1 MLICTRCC
9 PQTLGWQRACDA
21 FVALVR
27 IQKHMLTI
35 SEITRYRFY
44 NQHIGRAKFEK
55 PGDVVAWLG
64 AMQGQEYAM
73 AKWGV
78 AQRMTEITDTQLDK
92 AFADGDILRT
102 HLLRPTWHFVTP
114 ADIRWVLALSAP
126 RVHAV
131 NAFMYRKLELDSA
144 LFKRSNA
151 VLTKALQGGKQ
162 LTRVELAS
170 ALQHAGIDTVGE
182 FRMGYILM
190 QAELDALIC
199 SGGRRGK
206 QFTYALLEERVPP
219 ARKLERDEALV
230 ELLKRYFTSRGPATM
245 KDFTVWSGLT
255 MADTR
260 RGRDMLKPKLEHEV
274 IDGQTYWFVESA
286 LPAKAASTRAHLL
299 PIYDEYVM
307 GYKDRTAMLGALDS
321 ENFNAGSI
329 AFDNLIVIDGMLLG
343 SWKRTLSKREVSIE
357 TNFNAPLT
365 KVEQKAVAAEA
376 AQFGKFLGLSLM
388 LIRTENPARIS
399 RQNFG

>member
-1 MLICTRCC
+1 
-9 PQTLGWQRACDA
+9 
-21 FVALVR
+21 
-27 IQKHMLTI
+27 MLTI
-35 SEITRYRFY
+35 SEIPRYRFY

-78 AQRMTEITDTQLDK
+78 AQRMKEITDAELDK

-114 ADIRWVLALSAP
+114 ADIRWVLSLSAP
-126 RVHAV
+126 RVHAM
-131 NAFMYRKLELDSA
+131 NAFMYRKLELDST
-144 LFKRSNA
+144 LFKRSND
-151 VLTKALQGGKQ
+151 VLTKSLQGGKQ

-170 ALQHAGIDTVGE
+170 ALQQAGIDTAGE
-182 FRMGYILM
+182 LRMGYILM

-199 SGGRRGK
+199 SGARRGK

-230 ELLKRYFTSRGPATM
+230 ELIKRYFTSRGPATM
-245 KDFTVWSGLT
+245 KDFSVWSGLT
-255 MADTR
+255 MTDAKH
-260 RGRDMLKPKLEHEV
+260 GIEMLKPELEHEV

-286 LPAKAASTRAHLL
+286 LPAKAASARAHML

-307 GYKDRTAMLGALDS
+307 GYRDRSAMLGSL
-321 ENFNAGSI
+321 EREKFNAGGV
-329 AFDNLIVIDGMLLG
+329 AFDNLIVINGMLVG

-357 TNFNAPLT
+357 TNLNTRLT
-365 KVEQKAVAAEA
+365 KVEQKAVDAAAAE
-376 AQFGKFLGLSLM
+376 FGRFLGLSP
-388 LIRTENPARIS
+388 IVIQTKDPTRIS

>member
-1 MLICTRCC
+1 
-9 PQTLGWQRACDA
+9 
-21 FVALVR
+21 
-27 IQKHMLTI
+27 MLTI

-78 AQRMTEITDTQLDK
+78 AQRMTESTDVELDQ
-92 AFADGDILRT
+92 AFAEGAILRT
-102 HLLRPTWHFVTP
+102 HLLRPTWHFVAP
-114 ADIRWVLALSAP
+114 ADIRWVLAFSAP

-151 VLTKALQGGKQ
+151 VLMKSLQGGKQ

-170 ALQHAGIDTVGE
+170 ALQQAGVETAGE
-182 FRMGYILM
+182 LRMGYILM
-190 QAELDALIC
+190 QAELNALIC
-199 SGGRRGK
+199 SGARRGK

-219 ARKLERDEALV
+219 VRKLEHDEALV
-230 ELLKRYFTSRGPATM
+230 ELIKRYFISRGPATM
-245 KDFTVWSGLT
+245 KDFVVWSGLT

-260 RGRDMLKPKLEHEV
+260 HGIEMFKPKLEHEV
-274 IDGQTYWFVESA
+274 FDGQTYWFVESA
-286 LPAKAASTRAHLL
+286 LPAKATSTKAHLL
-299 PIYDEYVM
+299 PIYDEYVI
-307 GYKDRTAMLGALDS
+307 GYKDRRAMLGALDP
-321 ENFNAGSI
+321 ENFKAGSI
-329 AFDNLIVIDGMLLG
+329 AFDNLIVIDGMLVG
-343 SWKRTLSKREVSIE
+343 SWKRTLSRREVSIE
-357 TNFNAPLT
+357 TNFNARLT
-365 KVEQKAVAAEA
+365 KAEQKAVAAA
-376 AQFGKFLGLSLM
+376 AAEFGSFLGLSP
-388 LIRTENPARIS
+388 IVIQTENPTRIS

>member
-1 MLICTRCC
+1 
-9 PQTLGWQRACDA
+9 
-21 FVALVR
+21 
-27 IQKHMLTI
+27 MLTFSQI
-35 SEITRYRFY
+35 PRYRFH

-64 AMQGQEYAM
+64 AIQGQEYAM

-78 AQRMTEITDTQLDK
+78 AQRMKEITDAELDR

-102 HLLRPTWHFVTP
+102 HLMRPTWHFVTP
-114 ADIRWVLALSAP
+114 ADIRWLLALSAP

-131 NAFMYRKLELDSA
+131 NAFMYRKLELDNA

-151 VLTKALQGGKQ
+151 VLTKSLQGGRQ

-170 ALQHAGIDTVGE
+170 ALQQAGINTAGE
-182 FRMGYILM
+182 LRMGYILM

-199 SGGRRGK
+199 SGARRGK

-219 ARKLERDEALV
+219 VRKLERDEALV
-230 ELLKRYFTSRGPATM
+230 ELIKRYFTSRGPATM

-255 MADTR
+255 SADAK
-260 RGRDMLKPKLEHEV
+260 RGIEMLKPKLEYEV
-274 IDGQTYWFVESA
+274 IDGQTYWFVESVM
-286 LPAKAASTRAHLL
+286 PAKAASARAYLL

-307 GYKDRTAMLGALDS
+307 GYKDRSAMLGAL
-321 ENFNAGSI
+321 EREKFNAGGV
-329 AFDNLIVIDGMLLG
+329 AFDNLIVIDGMLVG
-343 SWKRTLSKREVSIE
+343 SWKRTLSRRDVNIE
-357 TNFNAPLT
+357 TNINARLT
-365 KVEQKAVAAEA
+365 KAEQKAVAAA
-376 AQFGKFLGLSLM
+376 AAEFGRFLGLSP
-388 LIRTENPARIS
+388 IVIQTENPARIS

>member
-1 MLICTRCC
+1 MLLCTRCC
-9 PQTLGWQRACDA
+9 PRTLGWRRVCDA
-21 FVALVR
+21 LAVLVQ
-27 IQKHMLTI
+27 IQNHMLTFSQI
-35 SEITRYRFY
+35 PRYRFH

-64 AMQGQEYAM
+64 AVQGQEYAM

-78 AQRMTEITDTQLDK
+78 AQRMTEITDAELDK

-131 NAFMYRKLELDSA
+131 NAFMYRKLELDSTF
-144 LFKRSNA
+144 FKRSNA
-151 VLTKALQGGKQ
+151 VLTKSLQGGKQ

-170 ALQHAGIDTVGE
+170 ALQQTGIDTAGE
-182 FRMGYILM
+182 LRMGYILM

-199 SGGRRGK
+199 SGARRGK

-219 ARKLERDEALV
+219 VRKLERDEALV
-230 ELLKRYFTSRGPATM
+230 ELIKRYFTSRGPATM
-245 KDFTVWSGLT
+245 KDFAVWSGLT

-260 RGRDMLKPKLEHEV
+260 RGIEVFKPKLEHEV
-274 IDGQTYWFVESA
+274 IDGQAYWFVESV

-307 GYKDRTAMLGALDS
+307 GYRDRSAMLGALDY

-329 AFDNLIVIDGMLLG
+329 AFDNLIVINGMLVG

-357 TNFNAPLT
+357 TNVNARLT
-365 KVEQKAVAAEA
+365 KAEQKAIVEA
-376 AQFGKFLGLSLM
+376 ATQFAKFLGLSPILSQ
-388 LIRTENPARIS
+388 TENPMRIS
-399 RQNFG
+399 RQQFG